1 MTQTTA
7 MSANNT
13 TTSTNSSNRSRNLNF
28 VPNHHHPT
36 LPPSSSQPNVTQSL
50 QTSNPPFVLQC
61 DAENGPTPSFM
72 PKSLQNIAVQAK
84 VYVSGQHRRVPF
96 AVESDWSCQTFFQNL
111 RTRCQFNQ
119 TGALTVKW
127 LDDEDDPCTISSQ
140 LELDEAIR
148 YIHVNK
154 LNYIKLHVFN
164 GSPEIPGQRP
174 PGETKAMYR
183 KNARRLAKFKR
194 LFKPKRN
201 ERPSIVGQPMNNG
214 YQNEMYSS
222 QKFGNNTNINTSRNS
237 DNSSS
242 NQQFSSGQFGL
253 SHFELV
259 KVIGRGSYAK
269 VLLCRLKTSKQL
281 YAMKVIKKETI
292 SDEEDVDWVNTEKKV
307 FEQATNHPFLV
318 GMHSCFQTVSRLFFV
333 IEYVNGGDLMFHM
346 QRQRKLPEDH
356 ARFYSAEIILALDFL
371 HSRYIVYRDL
381 KLDNVLL
388 DSQGH
393 IKLTDYGMCKEGMHG
408 ENALT
413 STFCG
418 TPNYIAPEI
427 LRGSPYGFSVDW
439 WALGVL
445 MYEMMAG
452 KSPFD
457 INDAH
462 AATAENSEELLFQ
475 VILERPI
482 RMPRSLS
489 IPASKVL
496 KRFLDKDPDTRLG
509 CSGLADIQSDSFFRT
524 LDWGKLS
531 KKQVIP
537 PFRPTISDE
546 MGLDNFDTQ
555 FTTEVP
561 RLTPDDPEAIAK
573 INQADFEDFNFNNP
587 LLLTAGQSV

>member
-1 MTQTTA
+1 MSAPATPQSVFMTQTTV

-13 TTSTNSSNRSRNLNF
+13 TTSTNSSNRSNPRNYGQTSKQQHQSLH
-28 VPNHHHPT
+28 NHHQTQQHTP
-36 LPPSSSQPNVTQSL
+36 LPPSSSQPNITQAL
-50 QTSNPPFVLQC
+50 QQASSSNQPFPLQYSI
-61 DAENGPTPSFM
+61 ENGPNPTFTPK
-72 PKSLQNIAVQAK
+72 PIQNIAVQAK
-84 VYVSGQHRRVPF
+84 IYVSGHRRLPF
-96 AVESDWSCQTFFQNL
+96 TVESDWTCHKFFQKL

-119 TGALTVKW
+119 TSPLTVKW
-127 LDDEDDPCTISSQ
+127 LDDEEDPCTISSQ

-148 YIHVNK
+148 HIHVNK
-154 LNYIKLHVFN
+154 MSYLKLHVFN
-164 GSPEIPGQRP
+164 GEPEIPGQRP

-183 KNARRLAKFKR
+183 KNARRLAKLKR
-194 LFKPKRN
+194 LFRPRRN
-201 ERPSIVGQPMNNG
+201 EKPRIENSGSHPSASNG
-214 YQNEMYSS
+214 YDNDLFSL
-222 QKFGNNTNINTSRNS
+222 GNNNLNNTSKDSNNQNS
-237 DNSSS
+237 
-242 NQQFSSGQFGL
+242 QFSSGQFGL
-253 SHFELV
+253 SHFELI

-269 VLLCRLKTSKQL
+269 VLLCKLKTTKQL

-427 LRGSPYGFSVDW
+427 LRGNPYGFSVDW

-445 MYEMMAG
+445 MY
-452 KSPFD
+452 
-457 INDAH
+457 
-462 AATAENSEELLFQ
+462 
-475 VILERPI
+475 R
-482 RMPRSLS
+482 
-489 IPASKVL
+489 
-496 KRFLDKDPDTRLG
+496 
-509 CSGLADIQSDSFFRT
+509 
-524 LDWGKLS
+524 
-531 KKQVIP
+531 
-537 PFRPTISDE
+537 
-546 MGLDNFDTQ
+546 
-555 FTTEVP
+555 
-561 RLTPDDPEAIAK
+561 
-573 INQADFEDFNFNNP
+573 
-587 LLLTAGQSV
+587 